1 MSHQNHSYLIIENTM
16 IVAIPE
22 RLVAEMSELPGVLDT
37 EISWN
42 SIEFYRI
49 LWDSMTFLQG
59 CVEQLGHFWDQ
70 PLGSRRNQGMC

>member
-16 IVAIPE
+16 IVTIPE

-49 LWDSMTFLQG
+49 LWNSMGFYDISAGLCRAARTFLG
-59 CVEQLGHFWDQ
+59 PTV
-70 PLGSRRNQGMC
+70 R